1 MSLLKNMGG
10 YIGYIIGA
18 VFILPLLL
26 LAYNHFLINKND
38 GQRFM
43 NNYIE
48 SSIEMKIF
56 VPDYHKEEPPHN
68 KLNEIK
74 RITRSVKS
82 KNMGRDG
89 SDRSEMQYRI
99 FFDQKSKRYY
109 QITMFDIQYVGQG
122 VECPSWGFFYSIS
135 NKDVLIT
142 INKKDIDDP
151 SYGTKEQPIQVLS
164 VRGVDAPLPALDTI
178 RCSLNYNTPIEQYK
192 YNVQMYLTYVMSK
205 EEFKKRFEKGK

>member
-1 MSLLKNMGG
+1 MGG
-10 YIGYIIGA
+10 YIGYIIG
-18 VFILPLLL
+18 VVIILPLLL

-56 VPDYHKEEPPHN
+56 VPDYHKEAAPHN

-74 RITRSVKS
+74 KITRSVKS

-122 VECPSWGFFYSIS
+122 VECPSWAFFYSIS

-178 RCSLNYNTPIEQYK
+178 RCNLSYNTPNEQYK